1 VHGAE
6 EDEYILNCLEESQ
19 ATMEISFKDLPLGS
33 QFPLIVKSIH
43 KEASL
48 QTLDFSGCSFE
59 DDGLMVVNIN
69 FVFDNVI

>member
-1 VHGAE
+1 
-6 EDEYILNCLEESQ
+6 
-19 ATMEISFKDLPLGS
+19 MEIAFKDLPLGA

-59 DDGLMVVNIN
+59 DDGLKVVNTDFNLTLYSNLLLICSCYRAC
-69 FVFDNVI
+69 